1 MKKRS
6 IGTAIIAGVILAA
19 CVLGAAVWFLSTNMP
34 IVSSQKPFTTPT
46 PTPEPDNGINT
57 LLLGYAG
64 GKHDGTYLTDT
75 IMILRVDPETKQ
87 TYLLSI
93 PRDLWV
99 SIPITPGGKEAKIN
113 AAYAYGLDEEQFT
126 SRDNVY
132 KGQTGA
138 LTLVKDVIT
147 NTTGLRIDHTVAV
160 DFSGF
165 SRAIDQLGGV
175 DIYNPITF
183 DDTEYPIEGK
193 EKDLCGKDE
202 AQSLEELKT
211 ATSAAI
217 IFPCRYETISFEKGA
232 IHVNGTDALKYVR
245 SRHSTQYGSDFSRS
259 QRQRALLL
267 AVKEKVLSL
276 GSMTKLPDLFR
287 TYTTYIHTDIS
298 VSDVAGL
305 VPTISQWSSYPIT
318 TVGLSDA
325 NILSQVTMSDG
336 QMALAPLDGTLKTS
350 LIKTFIWDSIHP
362 ERPKKSPIT
371 AIEGS
376 RSQAVALAFFQ
387 KVLSTQGIPV
397 PEITYIDTPAT
408 QSAILLRGKMA
419 PTVIETLRN
428 SIVGL
433 QFQTVEK
440 LPGNLDALLRLAP
453 GATVSADIINK

>member
-6 IGTAIIAGVILAA
+6 VGMAIIAGVILAA
-19 CVLGAAVWFLSTNMP
+19 CVLGIAAWVLSTTLPVHTSNNP
-34 IVSSQKPFTTPT
+34 SVTPT
-46 PTPEPDNGINT
+46 PTPEPDHGINT

-87 TYLLSI
+87 SYLLSV

-113 AAYAYGLDEEQFT
+113 AAYAYGLDEEQFP
-126 SRDNVY
+126 SRDSSY
-132 KGQTGA
+132 KGQAGA

-147 NTTGLRIDHTVAV
+147 ATTGLRIDHTVAA

-183 DDTEYPIEGK
+183 EDKEYPIEGK
-193 EKDLCGKDE
+193 ETDLCGKDE
-202 AQSLEELKT
+202 AQGLEELKT

-217 IFPCRYETISFEKGA
+217 VFPCRYETISFQKGT
-232 IHVNGTDALKYVR
+232 IHVNGTEALKYVR

-259 QRQRALLL
+259 QRQRTLLL
-267 AVKEKVLSL
+267 AVKDKVLSL
-276 GSMTKLPDLFR
+276 GSIAKLPDLFK
-287 TYTTYIHTDIS
+287 TFSTYIHTDIS

-305 VPTISQWSSYPIT
+305 IPSLSEWSSYPIT

-325 NILSQVTMSDG
+325 NILTQVTMKDG
-336 QMALAPLDGTLKTS
+336 QMALTPLDGTLQTS
-350 LIKTFIWDSIHP
+350 LIKTYIWDSVHP
-362 ERPKKSPIT
+362 ERPKKAPVT
-371 AIEGS
+371 MLEGT
-376 RSQAVALAFFQ
+376 RSQTVELAFFQ
-387 KVLSTQGIPV
+387 KMLSTRGIPV
-397 PEITYIDTPAT
+397 PDITYVETPAT
-408 QSAILLRGKMA
+408 QSAVLLRGKMA
-419 PTVIETLRN
+419 PSVIETLRN

-433 QFQTVEK
+433 QFETVEK
-440 LPGNLDALLRLAP
+440 LPGTIDVLLRLAP
-453 GATVSADIINK
+453 EATVPGIMK

>member
-6 IGTAIIAGVILAA
+6 IGMAIIAGVILAA
-19 CVLGAAVWFLSTNMP
+19 CVLGIAAWVLSTTLP
-34 IVSSQKPFTTPT
+34 VISSKKPSVTPT
-46 PTPEPDNGINT
+46 PTPEPDHGINT

-64 GKHDGTYLTDT
+64 GKHEGTYLTDT

-87 TYLLSI
+87 SYLLSV

-99 SIPITPGGKEAKIN
+99 SIPITPQGKEAKIN
-113 AAYAYGLDEEQFT
+113 AAYAYGLDEEQFP
-126 SRDNVY
+126 SRDSAY
-132 KGQTGA
+132 KGQAGA

-147 NTTGLRIDHTVAV
+147 ATSGLRIDNTVAV

-193 EKDLCGKDE
+193 ETDLCGKDE
-202 AQSLEELKT
+202 AQGLEELKT

-217 IFPCRYETISFEKGA
+217 VFPCRYETISFQKGT
-232 IHVNGTDALKYVR
+232 IHVNGTEALKYVR

-267 AVKEKVLSL
+267 AVKDKVLSL
-276 GSMTKLPDLFR
+276 GSITKLPDLFN
-287 TYTTYIHTDIS
+287 TFSTYIHTDIS

-305 VPTISQWSSYPIT
+305 IPSLSEWSSYPIT
-318 TVGLSDA
+318 TIGLSDA
-325 NILSQVTMSDG
+325 NILTQVTMKDG
-336 QMALAPLDGTLKTS
+336 QMALTPLDGTLKTS

-362 ERPKKSPIT
+362 ERPKKAPLT
-371 AIEGS
+371 AIEGTQN
-376 RSQAVALAFFQ
+376 QAVELAFFQ
-387 KVLSTQGIPV
+387 KLLSTRGIPV
-397 PEITYIDTPAT
+397 FDSTYATTPAT
-408 QSAILLRGKMA
+408 QSAVLLRGKMA
-419 PTVIETLRN
+419 PSVIETLRN

-433 QFQTVEK
+433 QFETVEK
-440 LPGNLDALLRLAP
+440 LPGNIDALLRLAP
-453 GATVSADIINK
+453 GATVSAEKQ